1 MNDICQAKHGGN
13 QQSIEAYESALPSM
27 AKARRSVLEA
37 VRQAMDAGITA
48 KEYAE
53 RNGRQLNT
61 VSGRFSEL
69 SREGW
74 IERTNKTRNKSA
86 VWKATE

>member
-1 MNDICQAKHGGN
+1 MNDICQTKHGGN

>member
-48 KEYAE
+48 KEYAQ

-74 IERTNKTRNKSA
+74 IERTTRTRNRSA
-86 VWKATE
+86 VWRATQ

>member
-1 MNDICQAKHGGN
+1 MNDICQTKHGGN
-13 QQSIEAYESALPSM
+13 QQSIEAYESALPRM
-27 AKARRSVLEA
+27 AETRKQVLVA

-53 RNGRQLNT
+53 RSGRQLNT

-74 IERTNKTRNKSA
+74 IERTNRTRNKSA
-86 VWKATE
+86 VWRATQ

>member
-1 MNDICQAKHGGN
+1 MNDICQVKHGGN

-37 VRQAMDAGITA
+37 VRQAMDEGITA

-74 IERTNKTRNKSA
+74 IERTTRTRNRSA
-86 VWKATE
+86 VWRATQ

>member
-1 MNDICQAKHGGN
+1 MNDICEAKHGGN

-27 AKARRSVLEA
+27 ARARRSVLEA

-74 IERTNKTRNKSA
+74 IERTNRTRNRSA
-86 VWKATE
+86 VWRATE

>member
-53 RNGRQLNT
+53 RSGRQLNT

-74 IERTNKTRNKSA
+74 IKRTNRTRNKSA
-86 VWKATE
+86 VWRATQ